1 MHIDMALTVLHS
13 CYVKIKG
20 ARHSEPSMV
29 IMIQQCI
36 TTTRVHGDNYCLLFG
51 RQCCSPHGGWP
62 SDVRLLL
69 GSDRGRSIRFMGG
82 FYTRNY

>member
-13 CYVKIKG
+13 CYVKIKE
-20 ARHSEPSMV
+20 AEHSEPSMV

-51 RQCCSPHGGWP
+51 RHSVAALTVGGR
-62 SDVRLLL
+62 V
-69 GSDRGRSIRFMGG
+69 
-82 FYTRNY
+82 T